1 MNVKRRRAARC
12 KLTLQQPREY
22 LLARSGGAYLSVSY
36 DYYFVSDGEYALL
49 MGNYHQ
55 RTGSVAA
62 DILEGLHKAC
72 ETPQVD
78 ARLRFVEHGE
88 LRAACK
94 HCSYL
99 DTLSLAAGERRAHL
113 AADVLLGAQTYLR
126 QQTALL
132 VRSELLACRK
142 LQQVADGQPLEP
154 YRLLERICNSQ
165 PCAPGDVKVGD
176 VITVSFGQRE
186 LTVRVTNVLEHAL
199 KADASCM
206 YEVVEQN
213 SHHD

>member
-1 MNVKRRRAARC
+1 
-12 KLTLQQPREY
+12 
-22 LLARSGGAYLSVSY
+22 
-36 DYYFVSDGEYALL
+36 

-72 ETPQVD
+72 KTPQVD

-99 DTLSLAAGERRAHL
+99 DPLSLAAGERRAHL
-113 AADVLLGAQTYLR
+113 AADVLLGAQTHLR

-142 LQQVADGQPLEP
+142 LQQVADGQSLEP
-154 YRLLERICNSQ
+154 YRLLECICNSQ

-176 VITVSFGQRE
+176 V
-186 LTVRVTNVLEHAL
+186 LA
-199 KADASCM
+199 
-206 YEVVEQN
+206 VEQYSAACGLLHSGDQLCKRGLSSAVRTRDN
-213 SHHD
+213 GQAAAKFTAYSIYN